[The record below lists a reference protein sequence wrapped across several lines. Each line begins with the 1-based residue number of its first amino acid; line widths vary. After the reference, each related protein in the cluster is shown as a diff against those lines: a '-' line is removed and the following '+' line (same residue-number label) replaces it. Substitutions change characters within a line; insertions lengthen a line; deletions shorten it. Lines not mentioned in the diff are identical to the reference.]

1 MIGNTFNIWPTGKLV
16 VGVGLISLMMSR
28 LKTLTP
34 VSYAEIG
41 PKSRRATSKSNEIHI
56 KEGSQPEIY
65 TEEDAKLLGD
75 CESKWI
81 LGVDGYGQ
89 DGKRVYDAVNGESCH
104 QCR

>member
-1 MIGNTFNIWPTGKLV
+1 MIGNKFNIWLTSKLV
-16 VGVGLISLMMSR
+16 VVVGLISLMISR

-34 VSYAEIG
+34 VSYVEIR
-41 PKSRRATSKSNEIHI
+41 PKSKNGNSKSNEIHI

-75 CESKWI
+75 CESDWV

-89 DGKRVYDAVNGESCH
+89 DGKRLYDPVNGKSCH